1 MRRIMLAIVLV
12 ASAAVLALSVT
23 SGAQGQGNKPGQGQ
37 SAPPAQDRTIVLYE
51 KDEAATFRF
60 VDAKPF
66 TRLTR
71 NGPKQTSAGDAF
83 ILGTPLFSDAA
94 LTQSAGRLRVHCTA
108 MNGSKRFD
116 RVTFLCDG
124 AYSLRD
130 GTMMLSGLYKPAEG
144 AQLIKIA
151 VVGGTDAYAG
161 ARGTVTIEDPE
172 PGNSKDTIRLLAG

>member
-1 MRRIMLAIVLV
+1 MRRVMIVVAASGAALV
-12 ASAAVLALSVT
+12 LSAT
-23 SGAQGQGNKPGQGQ
+23 SGAQGQGGKQGQ
-37 SAPPAQDRTIVLYE
+37 APPPAQERTIVLYE
-51 KDEAATFRF
+51 KDEASTFRF

-71 NGPKQTSAGDAF
+71 NGPRQTSIGDAF
-83 ILGTPLFSDAA
+83 ILGTPLFGDAA

-108 MNGSKRFD
+108 MNGSRRFD

-124 AYSLRD
+124 AYSLKD
-130 GTMMLSGLYKPAEG
+130 GTILLSGLYKPAEG

-151 VVGGTDAYAG
+151 VVGGTDAYVG
-161 ARGTVTIEDPE
+161 ARGSVTIEDPE